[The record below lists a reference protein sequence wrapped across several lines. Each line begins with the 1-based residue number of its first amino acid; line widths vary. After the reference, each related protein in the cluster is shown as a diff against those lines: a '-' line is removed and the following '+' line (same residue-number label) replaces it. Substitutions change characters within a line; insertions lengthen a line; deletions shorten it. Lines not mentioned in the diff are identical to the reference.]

1 MITTWSRTEE
11 AHIGLLNTKLRQ
23 EMYNKTFWSRFAG
36 FSELQGEGANKS
48 VIPSGQPIEIYKDF
62 VNEGMDNMLV
72 PMIRNLTGAG
82 IYGDKQLAGNEEAL
96 DLYYQK
102 VYINQIRNGIRSGGR
117 VSDLRVKKLQLEREK
132 EPQLSNWLANWN
144 EWALAYAVYHGW
156 SPHIMATTLTGGL
169 AIGAAQK
176 TPHPNFFC
184 ANSGQVTWNATPA
197 TYEGL
202 IATALTNLT
211 DTATDHF
218 SVGLVEGMRV
228 EVKKLKIQPMV
239 LENGYEFF
247 PWVISPN
254 QGRQLRTDADWK
266 LAHQNAYSVSGV
278 DPKKN
283 PIFSGAIGELA
294 GFVFFERMLGVF
306 GAYPSGAG
314 GTVLF
319 GATNPLAALDT
330 YDRKCSIIMGRGMIA
345 RGVAQDPEF
354 LREMRDFEN
363 IKAIGGGMIVG
374 DARTDF
380 VDVTATPTAVIN
392 QTSCVVA
399 SYSGNSFA

>member
-1 MITTWSRTEE
+1 MITTWGRTEE

-36 FSELQGEGANKS
+36 FSEISGEGANRS

-62 VNEGMDNMLV
+62 VPEGMDNMLV
-72 PMIRNLTGAG
+72 PMLRNLTGAG
-82 IYGDKQLAGNEEAL
+82 IYGDKQLEGNEETQ
-96 DLYYQK
+96 DLYYHK
-102 VYINQIRNGIRSGGR
+102 VYINQVRNGIRSGGR

-132 EPQLSNWLANWN
+132 EPQLSNWLAEWN
-144 EWALAYAVYHGW
+144 EWALAYAIYHGF
-156 SPHIMATTLTGGL
+156 SPHIMATTVNGGFY
-169 AIGAAQK
+169 IGSGQK
-176 TPHPNFFC
+176 VPHPNFFC
-184 ANSGQVTWNATPA
+184 ANSGQVTFSATDA
-197 TYEGL
+197 TYEGS

-211 DTATDHF
+211 NTATDHF
-218 SVGLVEGMRV
+218 SVGLVEAMRV
-228 EVKKLKIQPMV
+228 EVQKLKMKPMV
-239 LENGYEFF
+239 LENGFEFF
-247 PWVISPN
+247 PWLIHPN
-254 QGRQLRTDADWK
+254 QGRQLRTDTDWK
-266 LAHQNAYSVSGV
+266 GAHQNAYTTSGI

-283 PIFSGAIGELA
+283 PIFSGAIGHLG
-294 GFVFFERMLGVF
+294 GFVFFERLLGVF

-319 GATNPLAALDT
+319 GATNPLSALDT
-330 YDRKCSIIMGRGMIA
+330 YDVKCSVIMGRGMIA
-345 RGVAQDPEF
+345 RGVAQDPTF

-380 VDVTATPTAVIN
+380 VDSTSSKTAVIN